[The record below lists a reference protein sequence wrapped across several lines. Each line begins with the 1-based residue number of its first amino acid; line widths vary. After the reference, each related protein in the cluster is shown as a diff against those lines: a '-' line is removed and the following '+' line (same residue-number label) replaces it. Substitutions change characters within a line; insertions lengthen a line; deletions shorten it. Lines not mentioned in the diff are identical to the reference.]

1 MSSGR
6 KGRGRQK
13 TEMKKMTNESHLQV
27 TFSKRRS
34 GLFKKASELCTLCGT
49 DIALIV
55 FSPSEKVFS
64 FGHPDIYTVIDRYLS
79 QIPPQNN
86 DTMRFIE
93 TRRSANVRDL
103 NAQLTEFNHTLD
115 AEKKLGDELS
125 RIRKAVEAQFWW
137 ACPLDQMN
145 TSQLELLKKALE
157 QLKILVVEHA
167 NKVLT
172 QGAPSQT
179 LPTFV
184 GNDSSSNIY
193 LHHQPNPQQPQNFQ
207 PQHFQNPMLQP
218 HLFDGSMMAHDD
230 FINMV
235 L

>member
-1 MSSGR
+1 MSSGK

-13 TEMKKMTNESHLQV
+13 IEMKKMSNESHLQV

-34 GLFKKASELCTLCGT
+34 GLFKKASELCTLCGI
-49 DIALIV
+49 DIALVV

-64 FGHPDIYTVIDRYLS
+64 FGQPNIYTIIDRYLS

-86 DTMRFIE
+86 NTMQFIE
-93 TRRSANVRDL
+93 ARRNANVRDL
-103 NAQLTEFNHTLD
+103 NAQLTELNNTLD

-125 RIRKAVEAQFWW
+125 RIRKAVEVQFWW
-137 ACPLDQMN
+137 ACPFERMN
-145 TSQLELLKKALE
+145 MAQLELLKKALE

-167 NKVLT
+167 HNVLIQDT
-172 QGAPSQT
+172 PSQT

-184 GNDSSSNIY
+184 GNDSSSNFY
-193 LHHQPNPQQPQNFQ
+193 LHHQPNPQQPQMFQ

-218 HLFDGSMMAHDD
+218 HMFDGSMMTHND